1 MHNLLSRDT
10 ATFAHATTFDVGF
23 PSCFLWTRAWLP
35 ALLGDA
41 VLSPTRP
48 MDNMALAWDLPQ
60 EDELASSQLSGGVS
74 PYAAICALRGFESL
88 LPLWTLRARD
98 GARDADVAAWRA
110 AFLHFLRKLQYRAGP
125 HKRLL
130 LKSPVHTARIE
141 TLLDI
146 FPHACFICVH
156 RDPYAVFASGKVA
169 ARARG
174 LARARAPARLES

>member
-1 MHNLLSRDT
+1 MSTQH
-10 ATFAHATTFDVGF
+10 
-23 PSCFLWTRAWLP
+23 C
-35 ALLGDA
+35 
-41 VLSPTRP
+41 
-48 MDNMALAWDLPQ
+48 
-60 EDELASSQLSGGVS
+60 GG
-74 PYAAICALRGFESL
+74 
-88 LPLWTLRARD
+88 LWTLRARD